1 MTVTDYHAAGE
12 PFRIVTGGAP
22 EIPGTTVLERREAAR
37 STPGIDAVR
46 ELLVREPRGHSAM
59 YGCFLVPPQT
69 EGSLFGVL
77 FWHREGYST
86 ACGHG
91 TIALGAW
98 AVRTGRVEA
107 VADGVTE
114 VPMDVPS
121 GRVIAAVTCEGGEVR
136 KVAFRNV
143 DTTVLGRGVEVAT
156 KSGPV
161 KVDLAYSGAIYAC
174 VPASAFG
181 LEVVPEHHTELV
193 AAGREVKAA
202 LSGTEWARY
211 SADSRLGG
219 VYGVILY
226 DDLGDTATGPRQ
238 RNVTVFADGQVD
250 RSPCGSG
257 TSARLALLAAEGR
270 LREGD
275 VLTHGSI
282 IGTTFTGRIL
292 PTGVNGTAGGVATE
306 IEGTAHL
313 AGESVFTLDPAD
325 ELGTGFT
332 LR

>member
-1 MTVTDYHAAGE
+1 MTVTDYHTAGE
-12 PFRIVTGGAP
+12 PFRIVTGGTP
-22 EIPGTTVLERREAAR
+22 DIPGATVLERREAAR
-37 STPGIDAVR
+37 STPEIDAVR
-46 ELLVREPRGHSAM
+46 ELLVNEPRGHAAM
-59 YGCFLVPPQT
+59 YGCFLVPPET

-107 VADGVTE
+107 AAHGVTE

-121 GRVIAAVTCEGGEVR
+121 GRVVAAVTCEGGEVR

-143 DTTVLGRGVEVAT
+143 DTAVLGRGVEVST
-156 KSGPV
+156 KWGPV
-161 KVDLAYSGAIYAC
+161 EVDLAYSGAIYAC

-181 LEVVPEHHTELV
+181 LAVVPEHHTELV
-193 AAGREVKAA
+193 TAGREVKAA
-202 LSGTEWARY
+202 LSGTQWAQHA
-211 SADSRLGG
+211 ADSRLGG

-226 DDLGDTATGPRQ
+226 DDLGDTPTGPHQ
-238 RNVTVFADGQVD
+238 RNVTIFADGQVD

-270 LREGD
+270 LGEGD

-292 PTGVNGTAGGVATE
+292 STGGDGSVATE

-325 ELGTGFT
+325 DLGTGFT

>member
-1 MTVTDYHAAGE
+1 
-12 PFRIVTGGAP
+12 
-22 EIPGTTVLERREAAR
+22 
-37 STPGIDAVR
+37 
-46 ELLVREPRGHSAM
+46 
-59 YGCFLVPPQT
+59 
-69 EGSLFGVL
+69 
-77 FWHREGYST
+77 
-86 ACGHG
+86 
-91 TIALGAW
+91 
-98 AVRTGRVEA
+98 
-107 VADGVTE
+107 
-114 VPMDVPS
+114 
-121 GRVIAAVTCEGGEVR
+121 
-136 KVAFRNV
+136 VAFRNV
-143 DTTVLGRGVEVAT
+143 GSTVLGRGVEVVT
-156 KSGPV
+156 KHGPV

-202 LSGTEWARY
+202 LSGTDWARH
-211 SADSRLGG
+211 AGDSRLGG
-219 VYGVILY
+219 VYGTILY
-226 DDLGDTATGPRQ
+226 DDLGDTATGPHQ
-238 RNVTVFADGQVD
+238 RNVTIFADGQVD

-292 PTGVNGTAGGVATE
+292 SSGADGSVATE

-325 ELGTGFT
+325 DLGTGFT